1 MGDLSSSSGGHR
13 ALKKRTMGGTFDV
26 AGATQA
32 LELLEEEKLYG
43 SLTVSD
49 GLIDLCCFF
58 TRGGLRVIS
67 SGRNLPSLRARLV
80 ADGLLGEKDARKV
93 AQVINSTRGK
103 DVKDEREILIR
114 ELHWKPNDVDE
125 VVAELLE
132 ESLLD
137 CLFWDDPQF
146 EVSTGEPNMEI
157 MQRTDLSA
165 LTLSI
170 GVGKLITSIKNRLRS
185 VSEIRRTVASLDV
198 VAEPTAK
205 GRSAVDEGLPLG
217 DGRPGRQRLR
227 FIRTVVKEPGLDART
242 LGHRV
247 KIGELEVAT
256 RLHELSTR
264 GYLNVTRK
272 PRSKKE
278 EMARIRE
285 MEEAIDQALNQLLRR
300 NRLAKNSAAVGDE
313 ARAARHLARA
323 GGLLMQDGR
332 ADEAVRTFSQAL
344 RHSEDD
350 LEARE
355 GFVQGLWA
363 TGKKEQAARE
373 SEQLGQRYLSLNLP
387 GRARRVLERAL
398 GYEEQT
404 STLSLFVESLVR
416 LKRTKATADAGQRL
430 VNRLRREGREGDA
443 QEVAGRLMALGDD
456 EDRRRLARAAGVNRK
471 ALAALVVIGALLGA
485 GFYPL
490 QMRAQAQGDYKLAV
504 RSVQDELA
512 QAQSWDK
519 VGPAVQ
525 RSLDLLR
532 PLSAG
537 ESKIALRARDAT
549 RRLEN
554 IQADLQRADRLVG
567 GLPWQESAD
576 AEFLLSDV
584 EQLATKVES
593 EALSAPLIT
602 LKQELQT
609 YQKEFQRR
617 RALLSSMGLGD
628 ESFAAAR
635 QLREEFSKLPS
646 GLEMAFVPIKVT
658 SEPSGA
664 TVTVDGVEFNRQTP
678 DATLNMP
685 LRGSVRVEVWLA
697 DHETRER
704 ELSFDEL
711 EGPVV
716 HFELEPKGGR
726 PRPTRT
732 PKPRPTRSP
741 TPTRSPS
748 PKPTRKPRPR
758 PSPTR
763 SKPAYVAQ
771 VELREGYL
779 KGSPPRGMSVTYEEE
794 RDFFKEI
801 RLNNRYRVYIQPVN
815 LIEGQKVYMTGWRI
829 TIYVRRRAGWKPER
843 PRVFELDERYLR
855 LVTLHPG
862 RKLHVGRFSRTV
874 HLDLEYAREVAEE
887 GIERML
893 IELQRGERR

>member
-1 MGDLSSSSGGHR
+1 
-13 ALKKRTMGGTFDV
+13 MGGTFDV
-26 AGATQA
+26 AGATRA

-43 SLTVSD
+43 SLTISD
-49 GLIDLCCFF
+49 GLVDLCCFF

-80 ADGLLGEKDARKV
+80 ADGLLGEKDARRV
-93 AQVINSTRGK
+93 AQVISKSRGK
-103 DVKDEREILIR
+103 DVKDEREVLIQ
-114 ELHWKPNDVDE
+114 ELHWKPADIDE
-125 VVAELLE
+125 VVSELLE

-137 CLFWDDPQF
+137 CLFWEEPQF
-146 EVSTGEPNMEI
+146 EVSTGEPNMEV

-170 GVGKLITSIKNRLRS
+170 GVGKLITSIKTRLRQ
-185 VSEIRRTVASLDV
+185 VSEIRRTVASFDV
-198 VAEPTAK
+198 VAEPTGK

-217 DGRPGRQRLR
+217 EGRPGRQRLR

-242 LGHRV
+242 LGNRL

-264 GYLNVTRK
+264 GYLTVTRK
-272 PRSKKE
+272 PKSKKE

-323 GGLLMQDGR
+323 GGLLMEDGR

-363 TGKKEQAARE
+363 TGKQEQAARE

-398 GYEEQT
+398 GHEEHT

-416 LKRTKATADAGQRL
+416 LKRTKAAAEAGQRL

-443 QEVAGRLMALGDD
+443 RDVAGRLMALGDD
-456 EDRRRLARAAGVNRK
+456 EDRKRLARAAGVNRK
-471 ALAALVVIGALLGA
+471 ALAALIVVGIALGA
-485 GFYPL
+485 GFFPL
-490 QMRAQAQGDYKLAV
+490 QERAAAQEQYKQAIRG
-504 RSVQDELA
+504 VQDELA
-512 QAQSWDK
+512 RAQTWER
-519 VGPAVQ
+519 VAPAVEK
-525 RSLDLLR
+525 SLGLLR
-532 PLSAG
+532 PLG
-537 ESKIALRARDAT
+537 EGEGRVALQARDAT

-554 IQADLQRADRLVG
+554 IQADLQRAGRLAE

-576 AEFLLSDV
+576 AEFLLADV
-584 EQLATKVES
+584 EDLASKVQS

-602 LKQELQT
+602 LKQELKS
-609 YQKEFQRR
+609 YQQEFQRR

-635 QLREEFSKLPS
+635 ELREEFSKLPG
-646 GLEMAFVPIKVT
+646 GLEMAFVPVKVT

-664 TVTVDGVEFNRQTP
+664 TVTVDGVEFNRETP
-678 DATLNMP
+678 DAILNMP
-685 LRGSVRVEVWLA
+685 LRGSVRVEVWLK
-697 DHETRER
+697 DHEKRER

-711 EGPVV
+711 EGPLV
-716 HFELEPKGGR
+716 HFDLEPEAGR
-726 PRPTRT
+726 VRPTRQPSPRPTR
-732 PKPRPTRSP
+732 RP
-741 TPTRSPS
+741 SPS
-748 PKPTRKPRPR
+748 PSPQPKPTRSPRPR

-763 SKPAYVAQ
+763 KQPAYVAQ

-794 RDFFKEI
+794 RDFFEDV

-815 LIEGQKVYMTGWRI
+815 VIEGQKVYMTGWRV
-829 TIYVRRRAGWKPER
+829 TLYVRRRAGWKPER

-874 HLDLEYAREVAEE
+874 HLDMDYAREVAEE
-887 GIERML
+887 GIERLL
-893 IELQRGERR
+893 IELQRRERR

>member
-13 ALKKRTMGGTFDV
+13 ALKKRTMGGEFDV
-26 AGATQA
+26 AGATRA
-32 LELLEEEKLYG
+32 IELLEEEKLYG

-49 GLIDLCCFF
+49 GLLDLCCFF

-67 SGRNLPSLRARLV
+67 SGRKLPSLRARLV
-80 ADGLLGEKDARKV
+80 ADGMLGEKDARKV
-93 AQVINSTRGK
+93 AHALNSKRGK
-103 DVKDEREILIR
+103 DIRDERQILIE
-114 ELHWKPNDVDE
+114 ELHWKPTDVDE
-125 VVAELLE
+125 TVSELIE
-132 ESLLD
+132 ESILD
-137 CLFWDDPQF
+137 CLFWEDPQY
-146 EVSTGEPNMEI
+146 EVSTGEPDMEI

-170 GVGKLITSIKNRLRS
+170 GVGRLLTSIKNRLRS
-185 VSEIRRTVASLDV
+185 VSEIRRTVASLEV
-198 VAEPTAK
+198 VAEPSGK
-205 GRSAVDEGLPLG
+205 GRTAVEEGLPLG

-242 LGHRV
+242 LGGRM

-264 GYLNVTRK
+264 GFLTVTRK

-300 NRLAKNSAAVGDE
+300 NRLAKNSAALGDE

-332 ADEAVRTFSQAL
+332 TDEAVRTFSQAL

-398 GYEEQT
+398 GHEEQT

-416 LKRTKATADAGQRL
+416 LKRTKAASEAGQRL

-443 QEVAGRLMALGDD
+443 REVAGRLMALGDD
-456 EDRRRLARAAGVNRK
+456 EDRKRLARAAGVNRK
-471 ALAALVVIGALLGA
+471 ALAALVLAGIGLGA
-485 GFYPL
+485 AFYPL
-490 QMRAQAQGDYKLAV
+490 QQRAQAQEDYKLAV

-512 QAQSWDK
+512 RTESWTQ
-519 VGPAVQ
+519 VGPALEK
-525 RSLDLLR
+525 SLELLR
-532 PLSAG
+532 PLSEG
-537 ESKIALRARDAT
+537 EGKVALQARDAT

-554 IQADLQRADRLVG
+554 IQSDLQRAERLAE

-576 AEFLLSDV
+576 AEFLLADV
-584 EQLATKVES
+584 EALASKVES

-602 LKQELQT
+602 LKEELKT

-617 RALLSSMGLGD
+617 RALLSSMGLGE

-635 QLREEFSKLPS
+635 QLREEFAKLPA
-646 GLEMAFVPIKVT
+646 GLEQAFVPVKVT
-658 SEPSGA
+658 SEPAGA

-678 DATLNMP
+678 DAILNMP
-685 LRGSVRVEVWLA
+685 LRGSVRVEIWLA
-697 DHETRER
+697 DHEGRER

-711 EGPVV
+711 EGPTV

-726 PRPTRT
+726 PRPTRRPT
-732 PKPRPTRSP
+732 PRPTRSP
-741 TPTRSPS
+741 TPTKSPT
-748 PKPTRKPRPR
+748 PKPTRSPRPR

-763 SKPAYVAQ
+763 KRPAYVAQ

-779 KGSPPRGMSVTYEEE
+779 KGNPPRGMTVTYEEE
-794 RDFFKEI
+794 RDFFKEVK
-801 RLNNRYRVYIQPVN
+801 LNNRYRVYIQPVN
-815 LIEGQKVYMTGWRI
+815 RIEGQKVYMTGWRI
-829 TIYVRRRAGWKPER
+829 TLYVRRRAGWKPER
-843 PRVFELDERYLR
+843 PQIFELDERYLR

-874 HLDLEYAREVAEE
+874 HLDLDYSREVAEE

-893 IELQRGERR
+893 IELQRRERR